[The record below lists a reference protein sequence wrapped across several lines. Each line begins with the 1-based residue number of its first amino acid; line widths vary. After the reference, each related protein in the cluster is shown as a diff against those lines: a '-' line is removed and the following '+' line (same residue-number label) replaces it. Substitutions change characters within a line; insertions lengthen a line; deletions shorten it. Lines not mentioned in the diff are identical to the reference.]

1 MPIPDHI
8 RQTIRH
14 ARHQPEETLVKALVE
29 EAGIPESLRARAFE
43 RAVDLIESI
52 RRDGQHGFMD
62 DFLAEYGLST
72 DEGIALMCLA
82 EAMLRVPDAATVD
95 ALIEDK
101 IAPSKWSEHL
111 GRSSSALVNASTWA
125 LMLTGKT
132 LADEGHGIAATMR
145 AVLKRLGEPVIRSAI
160 RRAMREMGRQFVLGQ
175 DIDQALSRGRTKTS
189 QGFTYSFDM
198 LGEAALTAS
207 DAERYFTSYSS
218 AISRIASACHGSH
231 PSHNPGISIKLSA
244 LHPRF
249 EVSQHGRVTGELVET
264 VALLARQACDAGM
277 GLNIDAEEADRLEL
291 TLDVAEAVLRDP
303 YFRGWD
309 GFGMVVQAYG
319 KRAGPVIDWLAS
331 LANDLNCRLMVR
343 LVKGAY
349 WDTEIKRAQVDG
361 LSSFPV
367 FTRKAATD
375 VSFLCCAA
383 KLLRLTDRI
392 YPQFAT
398 HNAGTIA
405 AILEMA
411 ADADAFEFQ
420 RLHGMGDALH
430 DLVRSREGTRCRI
443 YAPVGRHRDLL
454 AYLVRRLLENGAN
467 SSFVNQIVDQA
478 IASKTIASDPFSVLD
493 FAAGHE
499 AVIDPPAIYAP
510 ERSNSKG
517 WDLAD
522 FDELARIAKGRNP
535 FSTATWEVGPA
546 LAGEPT
552 GSDWREV
559 RNPSLPDDVVGR
571 VLMSTGT
578 DVDAALAAA
587 GTWDIP
593 AERRARIL
601 VRASELYEE
610 NFGEVFSILAL
621 EAGKTPLD
629 AAAELREAVD
639 FLRYYAA
646 RGLELADPPRGIIT
660 CISPWNFPLA
670 IFTGQVAAALAAG
683 NGVLAKPAETT
694 GIIAALAVSLIHRA
708 GVPRNVLQLLPG
720 EGRIVGTRLCSAPRI
735 DGVCFTGSTMTAQ
748 AINRKMSMCLDPEA
762 PLIAETGGLNA
773 MIVDSTALPEQA
785 IRDIVTSAFQSAGQR
800 CSALRMAYLQREI
813 SEPFLDML
821 HGAMDEL
828 VVGNPWEFETDVGP
842 VIDSDARARIL
853 AYIDEAGSAGR
864 VRKSRAVPD
873 VGTFVGPTLI
883 EVDGILD
890 LEEEIFGPVLH
901 YAVFELDELESI
913 VEDINATGYGLTFGV
928 HSRID
933 ARIDHILSRIKVG
946 NIYVNRNQIGAVVG
960 SQPFGGHGLSGTGPK
975 AGGPAYVRRLT
986 KPSGPEAVSA
996 TGTAVRTAAVQD
1008 RINAARAR
1016 AGVSESELDSML
1028 LPGPTGESNRLSVV
1042 GRGVVL
1048 CLGPTASIAR
1058 QQAALAEDNGCS
1070 AVVVAPG
1077 TGEKLGL
1084 NGVLDLS
1091 ALEWLSGIDAVV
1103 LSGDKRLQR
1112 AARIHLAARTG
1123 PLVPLITGATA
1134 EHFRLE
1140 RHVCIDTTAAGGN
1153 ASLLSQT
1160 S

>member
-1 MPIPDHI
+1 MPIPDPI
-8 RQTIRH
+8 RESIRRS
-14 ARHQPEETLVKALVE
+14 RHQPEETVIEALVE
-29 EAGIPESLRARAFE
+29 NAGIPENLRARALE
-43 RAVDLIESI
+43 RAVELIESI
-52 RRDGQHGFMD
+52 RGTAQHGFME

-101 IAPSKWSEHL
+101 IVPSRWSEHL
-111 GRSSSALVNASTWA
+111 GKSSSSLVNASTWA

-132 LADEGHGIAATMR
+132 LADDGHGVAATLR

-160 RRAMREMGRQFVLGQ
+160 RQAMREMGRQFVLGQ
-175 DIDQALSRGRTKTS
+175 DIDLALSRGEARTS

-198 LGEAALTAS
+198 LGEAALTTS

-218 AISRIASACHGSH
+218 AISRIASACHHSL
-231 PSHNPGISIKLSA
+231 PALNPGISIKLSA

-249 EVSQHGRVTGELVET
+249 EVSQYDRVMGELVDT
-264 VALLARQACDAGM
+264 VASLARQACDAGM

-303 YFRGWD
+303 YFSGWD
-309 GFGMVVQAYG
+309 GFGLVVQAYG
-319 KRAGPVIDWLAS
+319 KRAGPVIDWLA
-331 LANDLNCRLMVR
+331 ARARDLDRRLMVR

-375 VSFLCCAA
+375 VSYLCCSAR
-383 KLLRLTDRI
+383 LLRLTDRI

-411 ADADAFEFQ
+411 TDNDAFEFQ
-420 RLHGMGDALH
+420 RLHGMGEALH
-430 DLVRSREGTRCRI
+430 DLVRAREGTRCRI
-443 YAPVGRHRDLL
+443 YAPVGKHRDLL

-467 SSFVNQIVDQA
+467 SSFVNQIVDQTV
-478 IASKTIASDPFSVLD
+478 ASTTIATDPFSNLD
-493 FAAGHE
+493 FAARQE

-517 WDLAD
+517 WDLSD
-522 FDELARIAKGRNP
+522 FGDLAHITNRRDP
-535 FSTATWEVGPA
+535 FEETTWNVGPA
-546 LAGEPT
+546 LVGDPT
-552 GSDWREV
+552 GTSRREV
-559 RNPSLPDDVVGR
+559 RNPARPDETVGHI
-571 VLMSTGT
+571 LMSTDT
-578 DVDAALAAA
+578 DVDAALEAAA
-587 GTWDIP
+587 TWDAP
-593 AERRARIL
+593 AEKRAQVL

-610 NFGEVFSILAL
+610 NFGEVFSVLAR

-629 AAAELREAVD
+629 AVAEMREAVD

-646 RGLELADPPRGIIT
+646 RSLELVDPPRGLIA

-683 NGVLAKPAETT
+683 NGVLAKPAEAT
-694 GIIAALAVSLIHRA
+694 GITAALAVDLMHTA

-720 EGRIVGTRLCSAPRI
+720 DGATVGTRLCSAPGVN
-735 DGVCFTGSTMTAQ
+735 GVCFTGSTATAQ
-748 AINRKMSMCLDPEA
+748 AINRRMSTHLDPEA

-785 IRDIVTSAFQSAGQR
+785 VRDIVTSAFRSAGQR
-800 CSALRMAYLQREI
+800 CSALRMVYFQKEI
-813 SEPFLDML
+813 SEPFLEML
-821 HGAMDEL
+821 RGAMDEL
-828 VVGNPWEFETDVGP
+828 VVGNPWEFSTDVGP
-842 VIDSDARARIL
+842 VIDLQARARIQT
-853 AYIDEAGSAGR
+853 YIEDARTAGR
-864 VRKSRAVPD
+864 VRKSLPAPKF
-873 VGTFVGPTLI
+873 GTFVGPTLI

-890 LEEEIFGPVLH
+890 LEEEVFGPILH
-901 YAVFELDELESI
+901 YAVFDLDGLDSV
-913 VEDINATGYGLTFGV
+913 VEDINLTGYGLTFGI

-933 ARIDHILSRIKVG
+933 ARINRVLSRVKVG

-975 AGGPAYVRRLT
+975 AGGPAYVRRLS
-986 KPSGPEAVSA
+986 KPYSPDTVSA
-996 TGTAVRTAAVQD
+996 TGTAVRAEAVQGLV
-1008 RINAARAR
+1008 NAARA
-1016 AGVSESELDSML
+1016 SSPTTELDSML
-1028 LPGPTGESNRLSVV
+1028 LPGPTGESNRLSVM

-1048 CLGPTASIAR
+1048 CLGPTVSIAKR
-1058 QQAALAEDNGCS
+1058 QARIAGDNGCV

-1077 TGEKLGL
+1077 AGEKLGL

-1091 ALEWLSGIDAVV
+1091 ALERLSGIDAVA

-1112 AARIHLAARTG
+1112 IARIHLAARPG
-1123 PLVPLITGATA
+1123 HLVPLITGFTA
-1134 EHFRLE
+1134 EQFRLE

-1153 ASLLSQT
+1153 ASLLSRT